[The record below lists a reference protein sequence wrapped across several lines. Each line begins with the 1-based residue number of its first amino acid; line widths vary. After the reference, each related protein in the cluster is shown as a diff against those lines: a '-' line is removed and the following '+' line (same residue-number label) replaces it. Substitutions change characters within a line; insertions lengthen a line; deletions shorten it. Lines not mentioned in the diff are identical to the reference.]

1 MGFNRKSRTDN
12 SLRNVGA
19 SFVSKILT
27 LLLAFVSRKVFIH
40 YIGVRFLGIN
50 GLFSNVLTL
59 LSLADL
65 GLGTAMNVSLYKPI
79 AEHDTEKI
87 TSLLWFFRRIYI
99 VIALAVT
106 LIGLALLPFLGY
118 LVNLDQD
125 IPHLKLYFIIFVL
138 KNAVSYLFVYKA
150 AILRADQKR
159 YKVINVEIFVNISFT
174 IIKIIS
180 VVLFSNYLLYII
192 LDVAAVLL
200 NNLIVST
207 LANKEYSF
215 IRSHQDLSSD
225 DKKSITKD
233 ISSMFVYRLSYTL
246 LNGTDNILI
255 SVIVGTIA
263 VGLYSNYLV
272 ITANLIS
279 LVELLFTSLTPSIGN
294 LVVTSSQS
302 HRYKVFQSMQMLSYW
317 LSGVITV
324 CIYFLIQGFITI
336 WLGSRFLL
344 DDLAVLAIALNTFFA
359 MCMRPVWTFRE
370 GTGMYRKIKY
380 VMFATAVLNL
390 SLSILLGKFL
400 GISGILFAT
409 SISKLLTYFWYEP
422 RILYREFFEK
432 KVSQYYL
439 SFLGNA
445 ALMLFSGGICY
456 FILRLF
462 QKTDILTWLV
472 KAIICFAVVNVV
484 YYLRYRKTEDFAD
497 MKHRVRSIFAN
508 KRSNNSSTKSSAE

>member
-27 LLLAFVSRKVFIH
+27 LLLAFISRKVFIH
-40 YIGVRFLGIN
+40 YIGVRYLGIN

-79 AEHDTEKI
+79 AEHDTEKVS
-87 TSLLWFFRRIYI
+87 SLLWFFRRIYFL
-99 VIALAVT
+99 IALAVT
-106 LIGLALLPFLGY
+106 LIGLSLLPFLKY

-138 KNAVSYLFVYKA
+138 NNAVSYLFVYKA

-180 VVLFSNYLLYII
+180 VVLFSSYLLYII
-192 LDVAAVLL
+192 LGVVAVFV
-200 NNLIVST
+200 NNLIISA
-207 LANKEYSF
+207 LANREYTF
-215 IRSHQDLSSD
+215 IRSHKELSTG
-225 DKKSITKD
+225 DKKTIAKD
-233 ISSMFVYRLSYTL
+233 ISSMFIYRLSYTL

-255 SVIVGTIA
+255 SVMVGTIA

-272 ITANLIS
+272 ITANLIA

-302 HRYKVFQSMQMLSYW
+302 HRYKVFQSMQMVSYW

-324 CIYFLIQGFITI
+324 CIFFLIQGFITI
-336 WLGSRFLL
+336 WLGSRYLL
-344 DDLAVLAIALNTFFA
+344 DELAVWAIALNTFFA

-370 GTGMYRKIKY
+370 GTGMYRKIKF
-380 VMFATAVLNL
+380 VMLTTAMLNL
-390 SLSILLGKFL
+390 GLSVLLGKFL

-422 RILYREFFEK
+422 KILYRDFFEK
-432 KVSQYYL
+432 TVSQYYF
-439 SFLGNA
+439 SFFGNA
-445 ALMLFSGGICY
+445 ALMLFCGGICY
-456 FILRLF
+456 LALRLF
-462 QKTDILTWLV
+462 QKTDILTWIV
-472 KAIICFAVVNVV
+472 KAIICFAIVNVV
-484 YYLRYRKTEDFAD
+484 YYIRYRKTEDFAD
-497 MKHRVRSIFAN
+497 MKHRIHSLFS
-508 KRSNNSSTKSSAE
+508 KKKTKKKAAE